1 MHNDDSPKADAHELL
16 LLREQ
21 GLLSRR
27 VELGGRVVVETKL
40 NSKADKTTD
49 ETPQGYSLTLRERI
63 RMVALHVHGGSTHL
77 GVQVP
82 VKKDQSLQ
90 A

>member
-1 MHNDDSPKADAHELL
+1 MHNDNSPEADAHELL

-27 VELGGRVVVETKL
+27 VELGSRVVVEAKL

-49 ETPQGYSLTLRERI
+49 ETPQRYSLTLRERESEW
-63 RMVALHVHGGSTHL
+63 LHCMFFDLRTSVYRY
-77 GVQVP
+77 Q
-82 VKKDQSLQ
+82 
-90 A
+90 